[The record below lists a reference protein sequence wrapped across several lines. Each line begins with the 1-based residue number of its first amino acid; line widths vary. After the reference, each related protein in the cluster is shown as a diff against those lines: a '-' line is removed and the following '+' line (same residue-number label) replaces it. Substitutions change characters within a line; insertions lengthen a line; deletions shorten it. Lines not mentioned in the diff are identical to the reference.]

1 MFIAA
6 DLVGTSSQKH
16 LRVVYIVRHSLIVLA
31 TILCDRKELYQVC
44 FFSVDSVDVHNEK
57 LLALCRYLQEYSAL
71 GTAGGMYHFRD
82 QILTG
87 NPDLFFVM
95 NADVCGDFPLQEMLE
110 FHQAVDSAPHFTILG
125 TEVCALYHSRN

>member
-1 MFIAA
+1 M
-6 DLVGTSSQKH
+6 G
-16 LRVVYIVRHSLIVLA
+16 
-31 TILCDRKELYQVC
+31 C
-44 FFSVDSVDVHNEK
+44 
-57 LLALCRYLQEYSAL
+57 LLFRRYLQEYSAL

-110 FHQAVDSAPHFTILG
+110 FHQSVDTAPHFTILG
-125 TEVCALYHSRN
+125 TEVRKDLCIDTFVIDCYVAIRVKSFPS

>member
-1 MFIAA
+1 M
-6 DLVGTSSQKH
+6 LV
-16 LRVVYIVRHSLIVLA
+16 
-31 TILCDRKELYQVC
+31 
-44 FFSVDSVDVHNEK
+44 FSVVSGAF
-57 LLALCRYLQEYSAL
+57 LLLYRYLQEYSAL

-110 FHQAVDSAPHFTILG
+110 FHQSVDTAAHFTILA
-125 TEVCALYHSRN
+125 TEVCYCYIVGLPCGRNVENVEKFKRDVYMREQMLLLVITCFLMHLLHC

>member
-1 MFIAA
+1 M
-6 DLVGTSSQKH
+6 
-16 LRVVYIVRHSLIVLA
+16 
-31 TILCDRKELYQVC
+31 
-44 FFSVDSVDVHNEK
+44 
-57 LLALCRYLQEYSAL
+57 LCRYLQEYSAL

-110 FHQAVDSAPHFTILG
+110 FHQSVDMAPHFTILG
-125 TEVCALYHSRN
+125 TEVCAKCVAPVTSVFCDCQVADMLKT

>member
-1 MFIAA
+1 MTAVINF
-6 DLVGTSSQKH
+6 
-16 LRVVYIVRHSLIVLA
+16 
-31 TILCDRKELYQVC
+31 
-44 FFSVDSVDVHNEK
+44 EK
-57 LLALCRYLQEYSAL
+57 LTIETFQSVLLNHFITYNHFNLHVMNCIARKRLVLCRYLQEYSAL

-110 FHQAVDSAPHFTILG
+110 FHQSMDTAPHFTILA
-125 TEVCALYHSRN
+125 TEVRYHCHCT